1 MPIIDNYITCS
12 APVRLFFEKWLFIS
26 CLVSF
31 LWVRK
36 RMITFN
42 NLLQY
47 YEKKES
53 QGLPLGISQHPVK
66 IWALS
71 MTKVV
76 KLIVLGTVES
86 ILIVRECA

>member
-1 MPIIDNYITCS
+1 MAFHQLFGVVFMGQKKNDNFQPFV
-12 APVRLFFEKWLFIS
+12 AELR
-26 CLVSF
+26 
-31 LWVRK
+31 RK
-36 RMITFN
+36 
-42 NLLQY
+42 
-47 YEKKES
+47 KKS

>member
-1 MPIIDNYITCS
+1 MAFHQLFGVVFMGQKKNDNFQQFV
-12 APVRLFFEKWLFIS
+12 AELR
-26 CLVSF
+26 
-31 LWVRK
+31 RK
-36 RMITFN
+36 
-42 NLLQY
+42 
-47 YEKKES
+47 KKS

>member
-1 MPIIDNYITCS
+1 MAFHQLFGVVFMGQKKNDNFQTFV
-12 APVRLFFEKWLFIS
+12 AELR
-26 CLVSF
+26 
-31 LWVRK
+31 RK
-36 RMITFN
+36 
-42 NLLQY
+42 
-47 YEKKES
+47 KKS

>member
-1 MPIIDNYITCS
+1 MAFHQLFSIVFMGQKKNDNFQQFV
-12 APVRLFFEKWLFIS
+12 AVLR
-26 CLVSF
+26 
-31 LWVRK
+31 RK
-36 RMITFN
+36 
-42 NLLQY
+42 
-47 YEKKES
+47 KKS

-86 ILIVRECA
+86 ILIVHECA

>member
-1 MPIIDNYITCS
+1 MAFHQLFGVVFMGQKKNDNFQQFV
-12 APVRLFFEKWLFIS
+12 AVL
-26 CLVSF
+26 
-31 LWVRK
+31 RK
-36 RMITFN
+36 
-42 NLLQY
+42 
-47 YEKKES
+47 KKS